1 MPEEKRKT
9 GAEGGDAKRQKAGD
23 GKTEVMSLEQMLAK
37 RKEEKKAPK
46 IQFMSKGDRDKN
58 AEKEASRQKNEAKKK
73 SEEASKRRKDFL
85 LQEEIERERERQR
98 EREERERERKR
109 REEERQ
115 REREEREKERLK
127 QREEKDSLMQIS
139 SLAEMNLLKLPDSER
154 RERQAEKELELIKRH
169 YLGMKEAKKKMQKP
183 SEKFR
188 NIFNFEWNADDDT
201 MRGDNNP
208 LYTKRL
214 EPQLLF
220 GRGYRAGI
228 DVREQRKSNS
238 FYEELIAKRAEYTG
252 EDVSTF
258 IQPQKESA
266 AFKNRD
272 LEVNDDNKIHWTDKP
287 LTEMQTRDWRIFRED
302 FQIFIRG
309 GRVPN
314 PMRIWAE
321 GPLPWELLE
330 AIHKVGYQ
338 RPTPIQM
345 QAIPIAC
352 ECRDLIG
359 VAETGSGK
367 TAAYMLPLLAYVK
380 KLPPLDDTTAQ
391 DGPYAIVLAPSREL
405 ILQIEEEA
413 KKFAAFCQARVV
425 SVVGGRDAETQ
436 AFSLRQGIEVCL
448 ATPGRL
454 CDAIDKRHTVLNQCN
469 YIVLDE
475 ADKMVDL
482 GFEDYVRRVL
492 LAIPSSNMKSEN
504 EDDLLQQELA
514 AKAGHRKFRI
524 TQMFSATM
532 PPAVE
537 RMARQFLRHPSII
550 SVGDPGSAKKD
561 IEQNLEFISEAKKK
575 KRLEELLVGAEPPI
589 IVFVNQK
596 KAVDVLAKSLDN
608 SGYRVCSIHGGKSQ
622 EQREWAMNSFK
633 EGRYDILVATD
644 VAGRGLDIEG
654 VQQVIN
660 FDMPKTIEDYTHR
673 IGRTGR
679 AGNKG
684 MARSFLTPEDSE
696 IFYDLNQFLK
706 TSNQLVPPEL
716 ANHPSAK
723 FKPGTLN
730 EFGQVMGK
738 KLSDNVVY
746 AKK

>member
-1 MPEEKRKT
+1 MAPADKRPGGGGEESGGKRK
-9 GAEGGDAKRQKAGD
+9 AQ
-23 GKTEVMSLEQMLAK
+23 SLENLLANK
-37 RKEEKKAPK
+37 NAKKGPTPT
-46 IQFMSKGDRDKN
+46 FVSRGDREKN
-58 AEKEASRQKNEAKKK
+58 AEKEAARQKTEAKKK
-73 SEEASKRRKDFL
+73 AEEASKRRKDFL

-98 EREERERERKR
+98 EREEREKERKR

-127 QREEKDSLMQIS
+127 QREEKDSLMQSS
-139 SLAEMNLLKLPDSER
+139 SLAEMNLLKLPETER

-169 YLGMKEAKKKMQKP
+169 YLGMKDAKKKMQKP

-228 DVREQRKSNS
+228 DVREQRKNNS

-258 IQPQKESA
+258 IQPMKETA
-266 AFKNRD
+266 AFKARD
-272 LEVNDDNKIHWTDKP
+272 LEDPNIDKKTHWTDKP
-287 LTEMQTRDWRIFRED
+287 VSDMTTRDWRIFRED

-309 GRVPN
+309 GKVPN

-330 AIHKVGYQ
+330 AIHAVGYIK
-338 RPTPIQM
+338 PTPIQM
-345 QAIPIAC
+345 QTIPIAC
-352 ECRDLIG
+352 THRDLIA

-367 TAAYMLPLLAYVK
+367 TAAYMLPVLDYVK

-391 DGPYAIVLAPSREL
+391 DGPYAIVMAPSREL
-405 ILQIEEEA
+405 VIQIEEEA
-413 KKFAAFCQARVV
+413 MKFSKFIPSVRMV
-425 SVVGGRDAETQ
+425 SVVGGRDAEQQ
-436 AFSLRQGIEVCL
+436 AFTLRQGVELCL

-454 CDAIDKRHTVLNQCN
+454 CDSLDKRHTVLNQCN
-469 YIVLDE
+469 YVVIDE

-482 GFEDYVRRVL
+482 GFEDYVRRAL
-492 LAIPSSNMKSEN
+492 LAIPATNMKSEN
-504 EDDLLQQELA
+504 EDETYKQEVEA
-514 AKAGHRKFRI
+514 QAGHRKYRV

-532 PPAVE
+532 PPAIE
-537 RMARQFLRHPSII
+537 RLARAFLRHPAII
-550 SVGDPGSAKKD
+550 SIGDPGHAKKD
-561 IEQNLEFISEAKKK
+561 IEQRLEFVGEAKKK
-575 KRLEELLVGAEPPI
+575 KRLEELLVGQEPPI

-608 SGYRVCSIHGGKSQ
+608 SGYRVCSLHGGKSQ

-644 VAGRGLDIEG
+644 VAGRGLDVEG
-654 VQQVIN
+654 VQMVLN
-660 FDMPKTIEDYTHR
+660 FDMTKTIEDYTHR

-679 AGNKG
+679 AGMKG
-684 MARSFLTPEDSE
+684 LAISFITPEDAE
-696 IFYDLNQFLK
+696 IFYDLSQFLK
-706 TSNQLVPPEL
+706 TSNQMIPPEL
-716 ANHPSAK
+716 ANHPASK

-730 EFGQVMGK
+730 EFGQPMGK
-738 KLSDNVVY
+738 KLSEHVVY

>member
-1 MPEEKRKT
+1 
-9 GAEGGDAKRQKAGD
+9 
-23 GKTEVMSLEQMLAK
+23 
-37 RKEEKKAPK
+37 
-46 IQFMSKGDRDKN
+46 
-58 AEKEASRQKNEAKKK
+58 
-73 SEEASKRRKDFL
+73 
-85 LQEEIERERERQR
+85 
-98 EREERERERKR
+98 
-109 REEERQ
+109 
-115 REREEREKERLK
+115 
-127 QREEKDSLMQIS
+127 
-139 SLAEMNLLKLPDSER
+139 
-154 RERQAEKELELIKRH
+154 
-169 YLGMKEAKKKMQKP
+169 
-183 SEKFR
+183 
-188 NIFNFEWNADDDT
+188 
-201 MRGDNNP
+201 
-208 LYTKRL
+208 
-214 EPQLLF
+214 
-220 GRGYRAGI
+220 
-228 DVREQRKSNS
+228 
-238 FYEELIAKRAEYTG
+238 
-252 EDVSTF
+252 
-258 IQPQKESA
+258 
-266 AFKNRD
+266 
-272 LEVNDDNKIHWTDKP
+272 
-287 LTEMQTRDWRIFRED
+287 
-302 FQIFIRG
+302 
-309 GRVPN
+309 
-314 PMRIWAE
+314 MRIWAE

-330 AIHKVGYQ
+330 AIHKVGYL

-345 QAIPIAC
+345 QAIPVAC

-367 TAAYMLPLLAYVK
+367 TAAYMLPLLAYVQ

-413 KKFAAFCQARVV
+413 KKFASFTTARVV

-436 AFSLRQGIEVCL
+436 AFSLRQGVEVCL

-492 LAIPSSNMKSEN
+492 LAIPSSNLKSEN
-504 EDDLLQQELA
+504 EDEILQQELS
-514 AKAGHRKFRI
+514 AKAGNRKFRV

-550 SVGDPGSAKKD
+550 SVGDPGHAKKD
-561 IEQNLEFISEAKKK
+561 IDQQLEFISEAKKK

-684 MARSFLTPEDSE
+684 VAKSFLTPEDSE
-696 IFYDLNQFLK
+696 IFYDLCEFLK
-706 TSNQLVPPEL
+706 GSSQLVPPEL
-716 ANHPSAK
+716 ANHPAAK
-723 FKPGTLN
+723 FKPGSVN

>member
-1 MPEEKRKT
+1 
-9 GAEGGDAKRQKAGD
+9 
-23 GKTEVMSLEQMLAK
+23 
-37 RKEEKKAPK
+37 
-46 IQFMSKGDRDKN
+46 
-58 AEKEASRQKNEAKKK
+58 
-73 SEEASKRRKDFL
+73 
-85 LQEEIERERERQR
+85 
-98 EREERERERKR
+98 
-109 REEERQ
+109 
-115 REREEREKERLK
+115 
-127 QREEKDSLMQIS
+127 
-139 SLAEMNLLKLPDSER
+139 
-154 RERQAEKELELIKRH
+154 
-169 YLGMKEAKKKMQKP
+169 
-183 SEKFR
+183 
-188 NIFNFEWNADDDT
+188 
-201 MRGDNNP
+201 
-208 LYTKRL
+208 
-214 EPQLLF
+214 
-220 GRGYRAGI
+220 
-228 DVREQRKSNS
+228 
-238 FYEELIAKRAEYTG
+238 
-252 EDVSTF
+252 
-258 IQPQKESA
+258 
-266 AFKNRD
+266 
-272 LEVNDDNKIHWTDKP
+272 
-287 LTEMQTRDWRIFRED
+287 
-302 FQIFIRG
+302 
-309 GRVPN
+309 
-314 PMRIWAE
+314 
-321 GPLPWELLE
+321 
-330 AIHKVGYQ
+330 
-338 RPTPIQM
+338 
-345 QAIPIAC
+345 
-352 ECRDLIG
+352 
-359 VAETGSGK
+359 
-367 TAAYMLPLLAYVK
+367 
-380 KLPPLDDTTAQ
+380 
-391 DGPYAIVLAPSREL
+391 
-405 ILQIEEEA
+405 
-413 KKFAAFCQARVV
+413 
-425 SVVGGRDAETQ
+425 VVGGRDAEQQ
-436 AFSLRQGIEVCL
+436 AFSLRQGVEICL

-550 SVGDPGSAKKD
+550 SVGDPGHAKKD

-716 ANHPSAK
+716 ANHPAAK